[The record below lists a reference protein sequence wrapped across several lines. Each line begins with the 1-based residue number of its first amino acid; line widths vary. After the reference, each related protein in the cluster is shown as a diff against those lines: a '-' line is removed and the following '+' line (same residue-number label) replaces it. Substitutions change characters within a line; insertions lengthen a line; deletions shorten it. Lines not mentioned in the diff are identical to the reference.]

1 MLGRFL
7 GRRGLSAAGFG
18 ALEMPVDLVL
28 VRHGAAE
35 GNLAFAESRKGN
47 NDFFTPQFM
56 ETHESKW
63 RLTREGRRQAGVTG
77 RWLRRRVGAH
87 FDRCVASEY
96 VRALETAAL
105 LDLPNAH
112 WERDVFLR
120 ERNFGQLSSLSYRE
134 RDRRFQN
141 ALRLR
146 QLDAFYW
153 APPSGESL
161 ASVALRVDYVIDS
174 LAEGARRLR
183 SAVLVSHYNV
193 IQVFRT
199 RIEGIGQLDF
209 EREIIR
215 ADRWHKLQNCSVI
228 HYTRRH
234 PMTHEVAPV
243 YRWMRFAT
251 PWLGDRFADPPW
263 EEIRYRYLTNE
274 QILSQVEERTNQGT
288 NERRNEV
295 SNERTDEPTNQRTNA
310 PTNGV
315 SNEPTDEPT
324 NQRTNAPTNG
334 VSNERT
340 E

>member
-1 MLGRFL
+1 MLSRFFSQSRL
-7 GRRGLSAAGFG
+7 PATSIGVLN
-18 ALEMPVDLVL
+18 MPIDLVL

-47 NDFFTPQFM
+47 HDFFTPQFM

-63 RLTREGRRQAGVTG
+63 RLTREGRRQAGLTG
-77 RWLRRRVGAH
+77 RWIHRHVRSD

-105 LDLPNAH
+105 LDIRNAN

-120 ERNFGQLSSLSYRE
+120 ERNFGQLSSLSYQE

-146 QLDAFYW
+146 ELDAFYW

-161 ASVALRVDYVIDS
+161 ANVALRVDYVIDS
-174 LAEGARRLR
+174 LAESSRRLR
-183 SAVLVSHYNV
+183 SAILVSHYNV

-199 RIEGIGQLDF
+199 RIEVIGQLNF
-209 EREIIR
+209 ERDLIK

-234 PMTHEVAPV
+234 PMTHEIAPV

-263 EEIRYRYLTNE
+263 EEIRYRYLTNDQMLKE
-274 QILSQVEERTNQGT
+274 VEEH
-288 NERRNEV
+288 
-295 SNERTDEPTNQRTNA
+295 SKLP
-310 PTNGV
+310 
-315 SNEPTDEPT
+315 
-324 NQRTNAPTNG
+324 
-334 VSNERT
+334 
-340 E
+340 